1 LSNQYDTEAQ
11 VNKLKINMLITV
23 FVMTYIISE
32 QLKMDILTVLQAGI
46 GETIKEG
53 TPIATVMPSEYDI
66 CRRNLC
72 QPFRFAFNF
81 QRCQNKN
88 GLMAGLLLCFQ
99 VGQICPMEHLE
110 AELLPLKNSLVIME
124 NSEYLLP

>member
-32 QLKMDILTVLQAGI
+32 QLKMDILTVLYKLE
-46 GETIKEG
+46 ETIKG
-53 TPIATVMPSEYDI
+53 IYCNAFRVHDIAVETYVNPLD
-66 CRRNLC
+66 
-72 QPFRFAFNF
+72 FNF

-88 GLMAGLLLCFQ
+88 
-99 VGQICPMEHLE
+99 
-110 AELLPLKNSLVIME
+110 LV
-124 NSEYLLP
+124 